1 MNGSW
6 PSCVTF
12 DPGVVGLAWGEGRSP
27 LAGDEG
33 EPRRKNLYNVDNS
46 VLWEHK
52 EEMNNV
58 LNYNWITHLIIQ

>member
-12 DPGVVGLAWGEGRSP
+12 DPGVVGLVWGEGRSP

-52 EEMNNV
+52 EEMNV
-58 LNYNWITHLIIQ
+58 F